1 MDVYGQLF
9 RSVLLPAWEST
20 IRRRPTLAR
29 HEFLERT
36 QWRSLDELYAIQAGA
51 LRRLVRHAAA
61 HVPLYRERFAQA
73 GVTSDD
79 IRRPEDLHKLPILS
93 REDARERAKERES
106 EVAPFPTIR
115 KNTGGTTGQPLLF
128 GYDPDSEWWR
138 QATKMRGY
146 GWAGF
151 HPGDRALFFWGSP
164 VDSRPAPV
172 RRAKIVLDRLFRREK
187 YFPCAIMSEDDMR
200 AVVGTLQR
208 ESPKVFVCYTQAG
221 AELARFINKNG
232 LRDWETIPVLCGA
245 ERLFP
250 QDRADLER
258 AFGPAVFETYGC
270 REVML
275 VGSECE
281 AHEGLHVSMEN
292 LVVEVVVREPD
303 GRERPA
309 RTGETGEVVIT
320 DLHNLGMPFIRYR
333 NGDLAVAG
341 SGERCSC
348 GRHLLRLT
356 SVEGRAA
363 DLLHDRDG
371 RTVSGLAFHI
381 LFTGL
386 AEAAR
391 QFQLVQHKDRSVTLR
406 IVPGNGLDDAS
417 LESIREGCSRLL
429 KDVPVAVETMAEIPL
444 TKDGKRRTVIVEHAP

>member
-9 RSVLLPAWEST
+9 RSVLLPTWESA

-36 QWRSLDELYAIQAGA
+36 QWRSLDELLAIQAGA

-61 HVPLYRERFAQA
+61 HVPFYRERFAA
-73 GVTSDD
+73 SGLSADD
-79 IRRPEDLHKLPILS
+79 IRRPEDLHKLPVLT
-93 REDARERAKERES
+93 REDARERARERES
-106 EVAPFPTIR
+106 EVSPFPTIR

-128 GYDPDSEWWR
+128 GYDHDSEYWR
-138 QATKMRGY
+138 QAVKMRGY

-151 HPGDRALFFWGSP
+151 QPGDRALFFWGSP
-164 VDSRPAPV
+164 VDSQPPPA
-172 RRAKIVLDRLFRREK
+172 RRAKILLDRLLRRER
-187 YFPCAIMSEDDMR
+187 YFPCTVITEDDLR
-200 AVVGTLQR
+200 TIVQAIEH
-208 ESPKVFVCYTQAG
+208 ESPKAFVCYAQAG
-221 AELARFINKNG
+221 AALARFVNENG
-232 LRDWETIPVLCGA
+232 LRSWETIPVLCGA

-250 QDRADLER
+250 QDRVELEK

-281 AHEGLHVSMEN
+281 AHEGLHLSMEN
-292 LVVEVVVREPD
+292 LIVELVVREPD

-309 RTGETGEVVIT
+309 RVGETGEVVIT
-320 DLHNLGMPFIRYR
+320 DLHNLSMPFIRYR
-333 NGDLAVAG
+333 NGDLAVAAPP
-341 SGERCSC
+341 ERCSC
-348 GRHLLRLT
+348 GRHLLRLA

-363 DLLHDRDG
+363 EMLHDGAG

-386 AEAAR
+386 ADAAR
-391 QFQLVQHKDRSVTLR
+391 QFQLVQHGDRSVTLR
-406 IVPGNGLDDAS
+406 IVPGNGLDDAA
-417 LESIREGCSRLL
+417 LDSIRAGCAELL
-429 KDVPVAVETMAEIPL
+429 RGVPIDIALMDDIPA
-444 TKDGKRRTVIVEHAP
+444 TKDGKRRTVIVERA